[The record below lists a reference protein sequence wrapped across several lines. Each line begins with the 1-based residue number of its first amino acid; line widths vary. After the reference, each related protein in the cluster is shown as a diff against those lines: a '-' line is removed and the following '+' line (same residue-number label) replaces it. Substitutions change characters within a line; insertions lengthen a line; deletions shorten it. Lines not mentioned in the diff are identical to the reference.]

1 MKKTPNRNPLFKAIR
16 TMAVRYRT
24 FFPVFPFLSRGTIS
38 VVQAPHL
45 CAGHPVGC
53 RQPVGYL
60 MPHPIDTDATPM
72 QGFPAM
78 CVGLV
83 SFGSVRL
90 FLPWVIS
97 VPLLALR
104 ACGYSL
110 VVSVMNCWSLILAD
124 AVQTG
129 LLSMK
134 CSTSNIVKKST

>member
-1 MKKTPNRNPLFKAIR
+1 MKENTDRNPSFTAIK

-24 FFPVFPFLSRGTIS
+24 FFPFFPFLSRGSIS

-60 MPHPIDTDATPM
+60 MPHSIDTDATPM

-90 FLPWVIS
+90 FRPWVIS
-97 VPLLALR
+97 VPLMALC

-110 VVSVMNCWSLILAD
+110 AVSVMNCWSVILAD
-124 AVQTG
+124 AVETG

-134 CSTSNIVKKST
+134 CSTSNIVKKPT